1 VILPCESFMASSSIP
16 RGFSFFAFVAN
27 VPLQSVLAISIVI
40 GFLMVIVF
48 RYTSDQKAIARAKD
62 RLKAHLLAV
71 RLFQDQLPVVMR
83 AYGRILRGTGSYLR
97 LAFTPFLI
105 AILPI
110 TFLIVQLDR
119 YFGWMPLQPAQ
130 TFLVE
135 ARVEDPAALNET
147 SLQLPPELS
156 SSAPAV
162 HVPKDKEV
170 VWRVVAERT
179 GQFDIQIA
187 AAGQTVSK
195 QVVVAQ
201 GLARI
206 SPVRLQG
213 KFWERAF
220 SSCEPALADN
230 SPVQSIAISYPAR
243 VIDFAWMQWNW
254 IVLFFVVSLIA
265 GFVFKSV
272 LGIQV

>member
-1 VILPCESFMASSSIP
+1 MASPSIP
-16 RGFSFFAFVAN
+16 AGVALFSSAAN
-27 VPLQSVLAISIVI
+27 TPLLLVLAISIVI
-40 GFLMVIVF
+40 GFAMVIVF
-48 RYTSDQKAIARAKD
+48 RYTSDQKAIGRAKD

-97 LAFTPFLI
+97 LTFTPFLI
-105 AILPI
+105 AIVPI
-110 TFLIVQLDR
+110 TFLIIQLDR
-119 YFGWMPLQPAQ
+119 YLGWLPLQPAQ

-135 ARVEDPAALNET
+135 ARVEDPTALNDA

-162 HVPKDKEV
+162 HVPKDNQV
-170 VWRVVAERT
+170 AWRVVAERE
-179 GQFDIQIA
+179 GRYDIHIA
-187 AAGQTVSK
+187 AAGRTVSK
-195 QVVVAQ
+195 QVVVSP

-206 SPVRLQG
+206 SPVRLKG
-213 KFWERAF
+213 NFWERLLT
-220 SSCEPALADN
+220 SGEPALADN
-230 SPVQSIAISYPAR
+230 SPVQSIAISYPPR
-243 VIDFAWMQWNW
+243 VINFAWMEWNW

-265 GFVFKSV
+265 GFIFKSV

>member
-1 VILPCESFMASSSIP
+1 MIASPIPSNIPLFM
-16 RGFSFFAFVAN
+16 
-27 VPLQSVLAISIVI
+27 VLAISIVI

-48 RYTSDQKAIARAKD
+48 RYTSDQKAIGRAKD

-83 AYGRILRGTGSYLR
+83 AYGKILHGTGSYLR

-119 YFGWMPLQPAQ
+119 YFGWLPLQPAQ
-130 TFLVE
+130 SFLVE
-135 ARVEDPAALNET
+135 ARVNDPAALNDA

-162 HVPKDKEV
+162 HVPKDNEV
-170 VWRVVAERT
+170 VWRVVAERA
-179 GQFDIQIA
+179 GQYEIKIA

-195 QVVVAQ
+195 RVVVSPV
-201 GLARI
+201 LARV
-206 SPVRLQG
+206 SPIRL
-213 KFWERAF
+213 KDNFWERMF
-220 SSCEPALADN
+220 TSGESALAEN
-230 SPVQSIAISYPAR
+230 SPVQSIAISYPPR
-243 VIDFAWMQWNW
+243 EISFAWMEWNW

-265 GFVFKSV
+265 GFIFKSA